1 MRVLVVDDDPG
12 VAETI
17 SRVLTSDGWNVVTV
31 FDGVEG
37 LRRATDED
45 FDAVVLDIMLPGLN
59 GYQVVRELRARKVW
73 VPVVMLSAKDG
84 EYDQAE
90 ALDFGA
96 DDYVVKPFSVVVLKA
111 HLRAVMRRG
120 RPERPAILTAGDLT
134 IDPAERRVA
143 RGDTV
148 IELTPREY
156 SILEFLM
163 RNKGELVS
171 KRVILQSIWDENYDG
186 GDNIVEV
193 YIGYLRKRIDV
204 PFGVSSIETVR
215 GGGYL
220 LRDDAGTST
229 SSS

>member
-17 SRVLTSDGWNVVTV
+17 RRVLSSDGWNVVTE

-45 FDAVVLDIMLPGLN
+45 FDVVVLDIMLPGLN
-59 GYQVVRELRARKVW
+59 GYQVVRELRRRKVW

-96 DDYVVKPFSVVVLKA
+96 DDYVLKPFSAVVLKA

-120 RPERPAILTAGDLT
+120 RRERPAVMSAGNLTV
-134 IDPAERRVA
+134 DPAERRVA
-143 RGDTV
+143 RGDEV
-148 IELTPREY
+148 ISLTPREY

-163 RNKGELVS
+163 RNKGELIP
-171 KRVILQSIWDENYDG
+171 KHVILQSIWDENYE
-186 GDNIVEV
+186 GDENIVEV
-193 YIGYLRKRIDV
+193 YIRYLRKRIDA
-204 PFGVSSIETVR
+204 PFGMSSIETVR
-215 GGGYL
+215 GGGYR
-220 LRDDAGTST
+220 LRDD
-229 SSS
+229 

>member
-1 MRVLVVDDDPG
+1 MRKRTGVRVLVVDDDPG

-17 SRVLTSDGWNVVTV
+17 RRVLSSDGWNVVTE

-45 FDAVVLDIMLPGLN
+45 FDVVVLDIMLPGLN
-59 GYQVVRELRARKVW
+59 GYQVVRELRRRKVW

-96 DDYVVKPFSVVVLKA
+96 DDYVLKPFSAVVLKA

-120 RPERPAILTAGDLT
+120 RRERPAVMSAGNLTV
-134 IDPAERRVA
+134 DPAERRVA
-143 RGDTV
+143 RGDEV
-148 IELTPREY
+148 ISLTPREY

-163 RNKGELVS
+163 RNKGELIP
-171 KRVILQSIWDENYDG
+171 KHVILQSIWDENYE
-186 GDNIVEV
+186 GDENIVEV
-193 YIGYLRKRIDV
+193 YIRYLRKRIDA
-204 PFGVSSIETVR
+204 PFGMSSIETVR
-215 GGGYL
+215 GGGYR
-220 LRDDAGTST
+220 LRDD
-229 SSS
+229 